1 VPFDDF
7 IYPTLDDFV
16 RAASVALQMDPSTV
30 RNVINVPLAESA
42 LGAPAAGFGD
52 HEEYPTLPMKVA
64 VLLQRIAGNH
74 ALPDGNKRTALLCA
88 ILLSNLN
95 GLAWEPPPADDP
107 DGSETAEVV
116 EAAAAGVLPFG
127 ALTAWVDHRLVFPA
141 APPEAGVE
149 PAPAPPNA
157 ALVSY
162 AAEFIGHL
170 PYENNTI
177 RVGEHL
183 VHEIHGYNPAA
194 VYVRRLSGKTEGLS
208 ISEIIISVVGDGY
221 AQEELDAENAE
232 AARYPLGPKEYWRG
246 RMVGKYTY
254 GADGHLMTDEDF
266 EADWAE

>member
-1 VPFDDF
+1 MSADDCV
-7 IYPTLDDFV
+7 YPTLDDFI
-16 RAASVALQMDPSTV
+16 RAASVALQMDPSSV
-30 RNVINVPLAESA
+30 RTIINVPLAESA

-52 HEEYPTLPMKVA
+52 HEHYPTIPTKVA
-64 VLLQRIAGNH
+64 VLLQRIASNH
-74 ALPDGNKRTALLCA
+74 ALPDGNKRAALLCA
-88 ILLSNLN
+88 ILFSNLN
-95 GLAWEPPPADDP
+95 GLAWDPPSGDDP
-107 DGSETAEVV
+107 DGIETAEVV

-127 ALTAWVDHRLVFPA
+127 ALTAWVEDRLVVLA
-141 APPEAGVE
+141 EPPVASVE
-149 PAPAPPNA
+149 PAPANA

-162 AAEFIGHL
+162 AAEFIGNL

-177 RVGEHL
+177 RVGEHQI
-183 VHEIHGYNPAA
+183 HEIHGYNPAA

-254 GADGHLMTDEDF
+254 GPDGHLMTNEDF

>member
-1 VPFDDF
+1 
-7 IYPTLDDFV
+7 
-16 RAASVALQMDPSTV
+16 MDPATV
-30 RNVINVPLAESA
+30 RNVVNVPLAESA
-42 LGAPAAGFGD
+42 LGAPTAGFGD
-52 HEEYPTLPMKVA
+52 HEEYPTFPMKA
-64 VLLQRIAGNH
+64 AILLQRIARNH

-88 ILLSNLN
+88 ILFSNLN
-95 GLAWEPPPADDP
+95 GLAWDPPLGDDP
-107 DGSETAEVV
+107 DGTETAEVV

-127 ALTAWVDHRLVFPA
+127 ALTAWVEDRLAFSA
-141 APPEAGVE
+141 APPEADVE
-149 PAPAPPNA
+149 PGPPPPNA
-157 ALVSY
+157 ALISY
-162 AAEFIGHL
+162 AAEFIGNL

-183 VHEIHGYNPAA
+183 IHEIHGYNPAA

-208 ISEIIISVVGDGY
+208 VSEIIISVVGDGY

-254 GADGHLMTDEDF
+254 GADGHLMTNEDF

>member
-1 VPFDDF
+1 MSADDCV
-7 IYPTLDDFV
+7 YPTLDDFI
-16 RAASVALQMDPSTV
+16 RAASVALQLHPSIV
-30 RNVINVPLAESA
+30 RTIINVPLAESA
-42 LGAPAAGFGD
+42 LGAPAAGFGE
-52 HEEYPTLPMKVA
+52 HEQYPTIPMKAA
-64 VLLQRIAGNH
+64 VLLQRVASNH

-88 ILLSNLN
+88 IFFSNLN
-95 GLAWEPPPADDP
+95 GLAWDPPSADAP
-107 DGSETAEVV
+107 DGIETAEVV

-127 ALTAWVDHRLVFPA
+127 ALAAWVEDRLILLA
-141 APPEAGVE
+141 EPPEASVE
-149 PAPAPPNA
+149 PAPAKA

-162 AAEFIGHL
+162 AAEFIGNL

-183 VHEIHGYNPAA
+183 IREVHGYNPAA

-221 AQEELDAENAE
+221 AQEELDVENAE

-254 GADGHLMTDEDF
+254 GPGGHLMTNEDF
-266 EADWAE
+266 EAEWTE

>member
-1 VPFDDF
+1 
-7 IYPTLDDFV
+7 
-16 RAASVALQMDPSTV
+16 MDPAIV
-30 RNVINVPLAESA
+30 RTIVNVPLAESA

-52 HEEYPTLPMKVA
+52 HELYPSISMKVA
-64 VLLQRIAGNH
+64 ILLQRIASNH

-88 ILLSNLN
+88 ILFSNLN
-95 GLAWEPPPADDP
+95 GLAWDPPSGDDP
-107 DGSETAEVV
+107 DGTETAEVV

-127 ALTAWVDHRLVFPA
+127 ALTAWVGARLVFLA
-141 APPEAGVE
+141 APPGDGVD
-149 PAPAPPNA
+149 PAPAPANA
-157 ALVSY
+157 PLVSY
-162 AAEFIGHL
+162 AAEFIGNL

-183 VHEIHGYNPAA
+183 IHEIHGFNPAA

-246 RMVGKYTY
+246 RMVGKYTH
-254 GADGHLMTDEDF
+254 GPDGHLMTNEDF

>member
-1 VPFDDF
+1 V
-7 IYPTLDDFV
+7 YPTLDDFI
-16 RAASVALQMDPSTV
+16 RAASVALQMDPSVV
-30 RNVINVPLAESA
+30 RTIINVPLAESA
-42 LGAPAAGFGD
+42 LGAPATGFGD
-52 HEEYPTLPMKVA
+52 HEQYSTIPMKVA
-64 VLLQRIAGNH
+64 VLLQRIASNH

-88 ILLSNLN
+88 IFFSNLN
-95 GLAWEPPPADDP
+95 GLAWDPPSGDDP
-107 DGSETAEVV
+107 DGIETAEVV

-127 ALTAWVDHRLVFPA
+127 ALTAWVEDRLVFLAEPL
-141 APPEAGVE
+141 EAGVD
-149 PAPAPPNA
+149 PAPAPANA
-157 ALVSY
+157 ALASY
-162 AAEFIGHL
+162 AAEFIGNL

-183 VHEIHGYNPAA
+183 IHEIHGYNPAA

-208 ISEIIISVVGDGY
+208 ISEVIISVVGDGY

-254 GADGHLMTDEDF
+254 GRDGHLMTNEDF

>member
-1 VPFDDF
+1 
-7 IYPTLDDFV
+7 
-16 RAASVALQMDPSTV
+16 M
-30 RNVINVPLAESA
+30 PLAESA
-42 LGAPAAGFGD
+42 LAAPTAGFGD
-52 HEEYPTLPMKVA
+52 HEDYPTFPTKVA
-64 VLLQRIAGNH
+64 ILVQRIASNH
-74 ALPDGNKRTALLCA
+74 ALPDGNKRAALLCA
-88 ILLSNLN
+88 ILFSNLN
-95 GLAWEPPPADDP
+95 GLTWDPPAGDDP
-107 DGSETAEVV
+107 AGTDTAVVV

-127 ALTAWVDHRLVFPA
+127 ALTAWVEDRLVSPN
-141 APPEAGVE
+141 APPETGVAAG
-149 PAPAPPNA
+149 PAPPDA

-162 AAEFIGHL
+162 AAEFIGNL

-183 VHEIHGYNPAA
+183 IHEIHGYNPAA

-208 ISEIIISVVGDGY
+208 VSEIIISVVGDGY

-254 GADGHLMTDEDF
+254 GADRHLMTNEDF

>member
-1 VPFDDF
+1 VSADDWV
-7 IYPTLDDFV
+7 YPTLDDFL
-16 RAASVALQMDPSTV
+16 RAASVALQTDPSIV
-30 RNVINVPLAESA
+30 RPMINVPLAESA
-42 LGAPAAGFGD
+42 LGAPASGFGD
-52 HEEYPTLPMKVA
+52 HELYPSLPMKVA
-64 VLLQRIAGNH
+64 ILLQRIASNH

-88 ILLSNLN
+88 ILFSNLN
-95 GLAWEPPPADDP
+95 GLAWDPPGGDDP
-107 DGSETAEVV
+107 DGAETAEVV

-127 ALTAWVDHRLVFPA
+127 ALTAWVEDRLVLLA
-141 APPEAGVE
+141 QPPRAGVD
-149 PAPAPPNA
+149 PAPAPENA

-162 AAEFIGHL
+162 TAEFIGNL

-183 VHEIHGYNPAA
+183 IHEIHGYNPAA

-221 AQEELDAENAE
+221 AQKEVDAENAE

-254 GADGHLMTDEDF
+254 GPDGHLMTNEEF

>member
-1 VPFDDF
+1 MSADDCV
-7 IYPTLDDFV
+7 YPTLDDFV
-16 RAASVALQMDPSTV
+16 RAASVALQMDQSIV
-30 RNVINVPLAESA
+30 RTIINVPLAESA
-42 LGAPAAGFGD
+42 LGAPAAGFGE
-52 HEEYPTLPMKVA
+52 HEQYPTIPMKAA
-64 VLLQRIAGNH
+64 VLLQRIASNH

-88 ILLSNLN
+88 IFFSNLN
-95 GLAWEPPPADDP
+95 GLAWDPPSADDS
-107 DGSETAEVV
+107 DGIETAEVV

-127 ALTAWVDHRLVFPA
+127 ALTAWVEDRLVVLA
-141 APPEAGVE
+141 EPPEARVE
-149 PAPAPPNA
+149 PAPAKA

-162 AAEFIGHL
+162 AAEFIGNL

-183 VHEIHGYNPAA
+183 IHEVHGYNPAA

-254 GADGHLMTDEDF
+254 GPDGHLMTNEDF

>member
-1 VPFDDF
+1 MSTDDWV
-7 IYPTLDDFV
+7 YPTIDDFV
-16 RAASVALQMDPSTV
+16 RAASVALQLSPSIV
-30 RNVINVPLAESA
+30 RTIINLPLAESA

-52 HEEYPTLPMKVA
+52 HEEYPTIPMKVA
-64 VLLQRIAGNH
+64 VLLQRIASNH

-88 ILLSNLN
+88 ILFSNLN
-95 GLAWEPPPADDP
+95 GLAWDPPAGDDP
-107 DGSETAEVV
+107 DGTETAEVV

-127 ALTAWVDHRLVFPA
+127 ALTAWVEDRIVFLA
-141 APPEAGVE
+141 ATREAEV
-149 PAPAPPNA
+149 APASANA

-162 AAEFIGHL
+162 AAEFVGNL

-183 VHEIHGYNPAA
+183 IHEIHGYNPAA

-232 AARYPLGPKEYWRG
+232 AGRYPLGPKEYWRG

-254 GADGHLMTDEDF
+254 GTDGHAMTNEDF

>member
-1 VPFDDF
+1 MPFDDF
-7 IYPTLDDFV
+7 VYPTLDDFV

-30 RNVINVPLAESA
+30 RKVINVPLAESA

-74 ALPDGNKRTALLCA
+74 AMPDGNKRTALLCA
-88 ILLSNLN
+88 ILFSNLN

-149 PAPAPPNA
+149 PAPAARNA

>member
-1 VPFDDF
+1 VPHEDCV
-7 IYPTLDDFV
+7 YPTLDDFV
-16 RAASVALQMDPSTV
+16 RAASVALQMDPATV
-30 RNVINVPLAESA
+30 RNVVNVPLAESA

-52 HEEYPTLPMKVA
+52 HEEYPTFPMKVA
-64 VLLQRIAGNH
+64 ILLQRIVSNH
-74 ALPDGNKRTALLCA
+74 ALPDGNKRAALLCA
-88 ILLSNLN
+88 ILFSNLN
-95 GLAWEPPPADDP
+95 GLAWDPPTGDDP
-107 DGSETAEVV
+107 DGTETAEVV

-127 ALTAWVDHRLVFPA
+127 ALTAWVEDRLAILP

-149 PAPAPPNA
+149 PRLAPPDA

-162 AAEFIGHL
+162 AAEFIGNL
-170 PYENNTI
+170 PYEHNTI

-183 VHEIHGYNPAA
+183 IHEIHGYNPAA

-221 AQEELDAENAE
+221 AQEEFDAENAE

-246 RMVGKYTY
+246 RTVGKYTY
-254 GADGHLMTDEDF
+254 GADGHLMTNEEF